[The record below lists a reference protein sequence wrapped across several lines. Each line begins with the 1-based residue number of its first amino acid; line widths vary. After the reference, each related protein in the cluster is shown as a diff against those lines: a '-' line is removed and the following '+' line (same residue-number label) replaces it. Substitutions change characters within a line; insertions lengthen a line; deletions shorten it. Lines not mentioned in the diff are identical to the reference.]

1 MGSRD
6 LISSLP
12 DEVLGKILSFLPTHI
27 AASTSVLSKRWRNL
41 LALVDKLDLCD
52 ASGGPLGFPEFV
64 EKTLALLKNS
74 SVIKT
79 FHLNCEHKH
88 EESRVDGWIR
98 TALELGVSELRLE
111 TVGMYCIETE
121 FFTSNTLVD
130 LTICDGFYPA
140 GRLPAGE
147 VFFPALKRLSLFSV
161 AFADCAMYEDLVLGC
176 PVLEELFL
184 HYPDDNNPPAWA
196 GIVSSPSIKRLTIY
210 HEYPDYREVYD
221 SVWLT
226 TPSLLYLDYSGYV
239 ADEYDVDFDSIVEAR
254 LDLRPWEPLTDEDDD
269 DSDCEDDDT
278 DDDDDSYCEDD
289 ADSFNSWDV
298 TGLVTRISNI
308 KTLHLSSDSLEVFHF
323 YCKSMPVFHN
333 LLTLSFESNKEKGWQ
348 VVPLLLNSSPN
359 LETLVIKGL
368 EHKVTNRCG
377 DACICI
383 PKKKKKEEGVPCC
396 LSTCKVKML
405 NISGYL
411 GTCRER
417 KQMSH
422 FLATLK
428 CLETVKVRVEVD
440 NQQENDV
447 HNRYMGIINA
457 LIKLPRVSPNCQ
469 IQFF

>member
-1 MGSRD
+1 MCVHTGMGSRD

-12 DEVLGKILSFLPTHI
+12 DEVLGKVLSFLPTHT

-74 SVIKT
+74 PVIKT

-98 TALELGVSELRLE
+98 TALELGFSELRLE
-111 TVGMYCIETE
+111 TVGMYRIETE

-184 HYPDDNNPPAWA
+184 HYPDDNNPPAWT
-196 GIVSSPSIKRLTIY
+196 GIVSSSSIKRLTIY
-210 HEYPDYREVYD
+210 HHYPDFREAYD

-239 ADEYDVDFDSIVEAR
+239 ADEYDVDFDSLVEAR

-269 DSDCEDDDT
+269 RSDCEDDT
-278 DDDDDSYCEDD
+278 DDDDDSDCEDD
-289 ADSFNSWDV
+289 ADSFYSWDV

-308 KTLHLSSDSLEVFHF
+308 NTLHLSSDSLEV
-323 YCKSMPVFHN
+323 
-333 LLTLSFESNKEKGWQ
+333 SFFFIL
-348 VVPLLLNSSPN
+348 VSS
-359 LETLVIKGL
+359 
-368 EHKVTNRCG
+368 
-377 DACICI
+377 
-383 PKKKKKEEGVPCC
+383 
-396 LSTCKVKML
+396 
-405 NISGYL
+405 
-411 GTCRER
+411 
-417 KQMSH
+417 
-422 FLATLK
+422 
-428 CLETVKVRVEVD
+428 VD
-440 NQQENDV
+440 
-447 HNRYMGIINA
+447 
-457 LIKLPRVSPNCQ
+457 
-469 IQFF
+469 